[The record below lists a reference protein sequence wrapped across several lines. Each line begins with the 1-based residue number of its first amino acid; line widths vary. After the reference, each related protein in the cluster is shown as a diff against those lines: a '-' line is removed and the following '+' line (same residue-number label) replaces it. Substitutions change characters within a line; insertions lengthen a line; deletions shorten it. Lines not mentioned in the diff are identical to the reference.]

1 MLLLLSL
8 SAVFCIP
15 TLLLL
20 LSPPHC
26 PLLTVPNHKAIVFPN
41 LFCRYIADIM
51 PCMPCMHA
59 KLLQLCWT
67 LFDPTD
73 HDPQGPLFMGI
84 LQARYWSGL
93 PCFPPRDLPGPGIAP
108 PSHISC
114 FGRRVLYQLS
124 YQGKEESEVAQLC
137 PTLCNPM
144 DCSLPGSS
152 VHGIFQA
159 RVLEWGAISF
169 SRRSSRPR
177 G

>member
-1 MLLLLSL
+1 
-8 SAVFCIP
+8 
-15 TLLLL
+15 
-20 LSPPHC
+20 
-26 PLLTVPNHKAIVFPN
+26 
-41 LFCRYIADIM
+41 M
-51 PCMPCMHA
+51 PYMPCMHA

-73 HDPQGPLFMGI
+73 HNPQGPLFMGI

-114 FGRRVLYQLS
+114 IGRRVLYQLS

-137 PTLCNPM
+137 PTLCDPM

-169 SRRSSRPR
+169 SRRSS
-177 G
+177 